1 MSQYTW
7 TRMPTRTPSAILAA
21 LILLS
26 CSSPSA
32 PHSGSRMDIGVID
45 LGGTLDSVLAGPRTG
60 SVGERLTFRVTT
72 FGDGCVSAAGSQQ
85 IVQGLQIT
93 IIPYDQITTGP
104 CTRELRA
111 IPRDVTVVFDRAGDA
126 FLRVQGR
133 SYLGR
138 DLVTVTQ

>member
-1 MSQYTW
+1 
-7 TRMPTRTPSAILAA
+7 MPTRTASALLPA
-21 LILLS
+21 LILLG
-26 CSSPSA
+26 CSSPSGPASA
-32 PHSGSRMDIGVID
+32 PRVDIGVID

-93 IIPYDQITTGP
+93 IIPYDQVARGP

-111 IPRDVTVVFDRAGDA
+111 IPRDVIVVFDRTGDA
-126 FLRVQGR
+126 CRGVQGR

-138 DLVTVTQ
+138 ELVTVTQQMPIAP

>member
-1 MSQYTW
+1 MQPRARSVLCW
-7 TRMPTRTPSAILAA
+7 TF
-21 LILLS
+21 LLPGCAS
-26 CSSPSA
+26 TSGPESA
-32 PHSGSRMDIGVID
+32 PRVAIGVID

-60 SVGERLTFRVTT
+60 SVGERLTFRVRT

-93 IIPYDQITTGP
+93 IIPYDQITTAP

-138 DLVTVTQ
+138 DLVIVTQQMPILP